1 MVRIITDMNSLFND
15 ESDMFMEDMVLIK
28 KFTQHL
34 EILSEKVCVSRLA
47 ALYGDEKV
55 EVEGR
60 EESGNHTYKTVM
72 KLSDFL

>member
-1 MVRIITDMNSLFND
+1 
-15 ESDMFMEDMVLIK
+15 MVLIK

-34 EILSEKVCVSRLA
+34 EILPEKVCVSRLA

-60 EESGNHTYKTVM
+60 
-72 KLSDFL
+72 